1 LFIPISARAGYGLA
15 FCRVSVGEALDYL
28 RDASARMDPGIVGW
42 ERLRKEPDVGEVS
55 AGQVIYALRA
65 NDISLSDAWRQ
76 ALGREEALRL
86 GRISEPT
93 EVELVAVVR
102 RALGEGLELGPGWTT
117 RWWAFSASRAWMPG
131 LHRARLFARRN
142 GTTLA
147 EIVRQAGVPEPMDVL
162 PTRGS
167 ISPSSVTKDELLSWI
182 RAASREVAPG
192 RISLTRMLG
201 EHVGRP
207 RSHFQR
213 VLMRLSLA
221 TEEAWRE
228 ALGDIEAL
236 RTGRIVPHTDGAWD
250 VVLGWAFDQGLR
262 PGRGWTITYRSMS
275 KQHAWLPCMDALT
288 VFARVYGG
296 GPAFIADACCR
307 WQSRPGC

>member
-1 LFIPISARAGYGLA
+1 
-15 FCRVSVGEALDYL
+15 
-28 RDASARMDPGIVGW
+28 
-42 ERLRKEPDVGEVS
+42 
-55 AGQVIYALRA
+55 
-65 NDISLSDAWRQ
+65 
-76 ALGREEALRL
+76 
-86 GRISEPT
+86 
-93 EVELVAVVR
+93 
-102 RALGEGLELGPGWTT
+102 
-117 RWWAFSASRAWMPG
+117 MPG

-307 WQSRPGC
+307 WQSRLGC